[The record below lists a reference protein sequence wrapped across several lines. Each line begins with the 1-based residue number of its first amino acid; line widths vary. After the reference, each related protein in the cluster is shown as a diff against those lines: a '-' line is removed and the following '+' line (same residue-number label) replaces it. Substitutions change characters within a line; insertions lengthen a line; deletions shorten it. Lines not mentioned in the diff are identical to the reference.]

1 MSTSTRSS
9 GSLSWLA
16 RVVLLLALVPGLWL
30 WRLMASDWSGAGLF
44 VDEAQY
50 WDWSRQLA
58 WGYFSKP
65 PMVAALIGLSSAVG
79 GTGLMG
85 VRWLI
90 VLMWTLTPL
99 VLWRLVWEMSRD
111 ARTTVHD
118 AMGSGAWAAVLAS
131 ACLVSGLVGGVA
143 TTDGP
148 LLFGWAML
156 MWLFWRAQQRPDSLL
171 RWVLWGT
178 VLAMTVLSKYTAAVI
193 VVSALWL
200 TWRSGDRRVWRGLI
214 LAGVWSALLMV
225 PHLMWNH
232 AHGWPTLRHTA
243 ELLAGDG
250 AEAASGPVRWF
261 LALLTFLAS
270 QCVVIGPVV
279 LVVGGRWAWLRRRAR
294 RAGATSIAQDTQP
307 LRWAWAWSWPI
318 WLVGGVQAMQGK
330 GQLNW
335 AAPAVLGFVLLL
347 ALVRQRLVLPPR
359 PGRLLLT
366 LVLGAV
372 LAGVVTLGGDWRKH
386 LNMQGSG
393 SRWDL
398 WSRARGWDAG
408 FEAMAPLIAQHP
420 GLPLVTAERAVV
432 AHATYAWRAQGW
444 RPLSWRTGPLP
455 MHHYEMLF
463 PYVPKDGQ
471 AVLFITAENGTE
483 SIPEGLSQRLPRQH
497 KLWHNPDPA
506 RPMALWL
513 LEPAP

>member
-1 MSTSTRSS
+1 MNGRQ
-9 GSLSWLA
+9 GLSWPVA
-16 RVVLLLALVPGLWL
+16 ALLVLALVPGLWL

-65 PMVAALIGLSSAVG
+65 PVVAALIGLSSAVG

-99 VLWRLVWEMSRD
+99 VLWRLTWEMSRD
-111 ARTTVHD
+111 ARTPKHD
-118 AMGSGAWAAVLAS
+118 GLGTGAWAAVLMS
-131 ACLVSGLVGGVA
+131 ACMVSGLVGEVA

-148 LLFGWAML
+148 LLFGWALL
-156 MWLFWRAQQRPDSLL
+156 MWLFWRAQQKPDSLL
-171 RWVLWGT
+171 RWGLWGT
-178 VLAMTVLSKYTAAVI
+178 VLTLTVLSKYTAAVV

-200 TWRSGDRRVWRGLI
+200 TWRTGDRRVWRGLI
-214 LAGVWSALLMV
+214 LAGAWSALLMV
-225 PHLMWNH
+225 PHLLWNH

-250 AEAASGPVRWF
+250 ADTSGSWRW
-261 LALLTFLAS
+261 LQSLLTYLAS
-270 QCVVIGPVV
+270 QCVVLGPVV
-279 LVVGGRWAWLRRRAR
+279 PVVAGRWAWLRWRAR
-294 RAGATSIAQDTQP
+294 HVPNVRDAGP

-318 WLVGGVQAMQGK
+318 WLIGGIQALQGK

-347 ALVRQRLVLPPR
+347 ALVRQRLVLPAR
-359 PGRLLLT
+359 PGRMLVVLLLGA
-366 LVLGAV
+366 LVGGIV
-372 LAGVVTLGGDWRKH
+372 SLGGDWRKH
-386 LNMQGSG
+386 LDLQGSG
-393 SRWDL
+393 SRWDI
-398 WSRARGWDAG
+398 WSRARGWDPAL
-408 FEAMAPLIAQHP
+408 EAMVPLIAQRP
-420 GLPLVTAERAVV
+420 GMPIVTAERAVV

-444 RPLSWRTGPLP
+444 RPLSWRSGPVP

-463 PYVPKDGQ
+463 PWVPQDGQ
-471 AVLFITAENGTE
+471 AVLFITAENGTHN
-483 SIPEGLSQRLPRQH
+483 IPEGIRQKLPRQT
-497 KLWHNPDPA
+497 LLFNNTDPA

-513 LEPAP
+513 LEPGR